1 MIRTLFQRK
10 ASYEAEVLAEAQALV
25 DDGLELEFVLELF
38 PQDAEWLRS
47 SLEFVSNYEAAI
59 DSEPASYYFEASLKS
74 KFLAAAAEP
83 RPVVPVVIP
92 APSFSPLR
100 TFVATMSVA
109 SAAAVVGI
117 LALGFVTAG
126 DSVPGDWNYAFKRA
140 NERFEYTTSRGD
152 DRIAVQLKLV
162 ENRVTELNKL
172 SARGDVSPAQVERVQ
187 REITDLGKI
196 TKNQE
201 LDALQKAKIESAGK
215 NAVAVFND
223 VATKQPDLG
232 KPVAAAAAAIGETV
246 TSLTA
251 PSPTAAATAP
261 TATATATAEPTVATT
276 PEASATPVPSATASP
291 EPSATPEPSPSG
303 TPTPEPTA
311 TVRPGQTTT
320 PAPTEGG
327 SATPPVETGTVTPP
341 ASVTP

>member
-1 MIRTLFQRK
+1 MIRTLFKRK

-47 SLEFVSNYEAAI
+47 SLEFVSDYEAAI

-74 KFLAAAAEP
+74 KFLRAAAEP
-83 RPVVPVVIP
+83 RTVVPVVIP
-92 APSFSPLR
+92 APSFSPVR
-100 TFVATMSVA
+100 TLVATMSVA
-109 SAAAVVGI
+109 SAAAMVGI

-152 DRIAVQLKLV
+152 DRIAVQTKLV

-172 SARGDVSPAQVERVQ
+172 SARGEVSPAQVQRVQ
-187 REITDLGKI
+187 REITDLGKL
-196 TKNQE
+196 TQNQE
-201 LDALQKAKIESAGK
+201 LDSLQKAKIESAGK
-215 NAVAVFND
+215 NAVAVFQD
-223 VATKQPDLG
+223 VVTKQPDLG

-251 PSPTAAATAP
+251 PSPTAT
-261 TATATATAEPTVATT
+261 
-276 PEASATPVPSATASP
+276 ASATPVATATASP
-291 EPSATPEPSPSG
+291 SVEPTVSTTPEPSTTPQPSPTG
-303 TPTPEPTA
+303 TPTPEPTVTPEPSETA
-311 TVRPGQTTT
+311 TAV
-320 PAPTEGG
+320 PTAGG
-327 SATPPVETGTVTPP
+327 SVTPTVEAESPTPP
-341 ASVTP
+341 ASGTP